1 MRKSKYTDYQ
11 WKLII
16 LEYWISNVNQ
26 YELASKYNISQ
37 SVIAYHMTSTTANI
51 VIEIKNKMEENN
63 MTFEEARKTC
73 EYPAVF
79 TKRIYSKMNKYIQR
93 RMKDND

>member
-26 YELASKYNISQ
+26 YELASKYNISPF
-37 SVIAYHMTSTTANI
+37 H
-51 VIEIKNKMEENN
+51 
-63 MTFEEARKTC
+63 
-73 EYPAVF
+73 
-79 TKRIYSKMNKYIQR
+79 
-93 RMKDND
+93 